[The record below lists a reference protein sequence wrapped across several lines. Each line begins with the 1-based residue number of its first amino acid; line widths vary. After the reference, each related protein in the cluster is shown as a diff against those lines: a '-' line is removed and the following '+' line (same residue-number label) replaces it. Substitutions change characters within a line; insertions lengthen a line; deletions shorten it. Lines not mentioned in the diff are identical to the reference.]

1 MKKRIE
7 EMIPLAI
14 SAIENYAE
22 FKDSTGQLKPI
33 PATYQG
39 SISGMGAAILQM
51 GLLPTLAVFAD
62 QESGAKDDQ
71 RQHLLSI
78 IRTILEKYV
87 NYEDKQLLI
96 DNPNDDLCKLAAKK
110 MDETKRKR
118 LQDYLLDA
126 AVAVKLSLRTFKL
139 ERQ

>member
-22 FKDSTGQLKPI
+22 FKDGDGQIKPI

-39 SISGMGAAILQM
+39 SISGMGASILQM

-71 RQHLLSI
+71 RQHLLRI
-78 IRTILEKYV
+78 IRSVLE
-87 NYEDKQLLI
+87 NYANYGDKQLLI
-96 DNPNDDLCKLAAKK
+96 DHATEDLCKVAASR
-110 MDETKRKR
+110 MSHSQRKNLR
-118 LQDYLLDA
+118 EYLLDA

-139 ERQ
+139 DRI

>member
-22 FKDSTGQLKPI
+22 FKDGDGQIKPI

-39 SISGMGAAILQM
+39 SISGMGASILQM

-71 RQHLLSI
+71 RQHLLRI
-78 IRTILEKYV
+78 IRSVLE
-87 NYEDKQLLI
+87 NYANYGDKQLLI
-96 DNPNDDLCKLAAKK
+96 NRADEDLCKVAAR
-110 MDETKRKR
+110 MSHSQRKDLR
-118 LQDYLLDA
+118 EYLLDA

-139 ERQ
+139 DRI